1 MTRTM
6 AGDDTQPEKPEG
18 VPKDMDDSMLDL
30 RDSRGRLIRL
40 GVAVAIGFAITF
52 VAMHWIN
59 NWSRAPNAD
68 PVGASELPLL
78 AIGVFVV
85 TTAFVAGVLARVW
98 KRR

>member
-1 MTRTM
+1 M
-6 AGDDTQPEKPEG
+6 AGDDTQPDKPPG
-18 VPKDMDDSMLDL
+18 VSKDMDDSIDL
-30 RDSRGRLIRL
+30 RDSRGRLVRL
-40 GVAVAIGFAITF
+40 GIAAAIGLLVTF

-59 NWSRAPNAD
+59 GWSRAPNAD

-85 TTAFVAGVLARVW
+85 VTAVMTGVIARVW